1 MKYYFSK
8 TLVGTNFLEAE
19 KQVKEQLKTEGFGV
33 LSEIDVKETFKKK
46 LDTDFR
52 KYKILGACNPHFAY
66 QAIQCEDKLGVLL
79 PCNVVIEEL
88 INGDI
93 DISVVSP
100 IASLIAVENKEL
112 EVLVIE
118 VETKLKRVIDRLK

>member
-19 KQVKEQLKTEGFGV
+19 IQVKEQLKIEGFGV

-46 LDTDFR
+46 LDSDFR

-66 QAIQCEDKLGVLL
+66 QAIQCEGKLGVLL

-93 DISVVSP
+93 EISSVSP

-112 EVLVIE
+112 EVLIIE

>member
-8 TLVGTNFLEAE
+8 TLVGTNFLDAE
-19 KQVKEQLKTEGFGV
+19 IQVKEQLKTEGFGV

-93 DISVVSP
+93 EISAVSP